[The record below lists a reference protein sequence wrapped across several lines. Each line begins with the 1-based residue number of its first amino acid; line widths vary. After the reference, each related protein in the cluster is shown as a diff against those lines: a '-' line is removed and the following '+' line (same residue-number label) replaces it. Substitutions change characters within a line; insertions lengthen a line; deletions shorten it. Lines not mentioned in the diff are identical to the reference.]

1 MNDTCTVQIYTADGT
16 FSSGQ
21 LALLAQLAVRYGN
34 GTVRPNNSRL
44 VSMPSVKTVDLEA
57 LQESLAAEGLRTALL
72 AQDFKPVVFCRGL
85 GCRHGQIDT
94 ISLAAKIEERFLA
107 AYETG
112 LPHKFRIAV
121 CGCINNCAKA
131 DLCDVGIVGW
141 QHGYKVFLGGQW
153 GKKHSAGK
161 EAAVLQCEEEVLALI
176 GRALDLYQ
184 KEGKPRERFG
194 DMLGRLGSGAFG
206 TLTADGAS
214 QGVNAAGGE
223 EK

>member
-1 MNDTCTVQIYTADGT
+1 MKNEVCTVQIYTADGT

-21 LALLAQLAVRYGN
+21 LARLAQLAAQYGD

-44 VSMPSVKTVDLEA
+44 LSMPGVKAGDLAA
-57 LQESLAAEGLRTALL
+57 LKESLAAEGLRTALL
-72 AQDFKPVVFCRGL
+72 AQDCKPVVFCRGL
-85 GCRHGQIDT
+85 RCRHGQIDT

-112 LPHKFRIAV
+112 LPHKFRIAA

-131 DLCDVGIVGW
+131 DLCDVGIMGW

-194 DMLGRLGSGAFG
+194 DMLERLGSAAFDMVTAGGAFER
-206 TLTADGAS
+206 TE
-214 QGVNAAGGE
+214 QGGE
-223 EK
+223 

>member
-21 LALLAQLAVRYGN
+21 LALLAQLAAQYGD
-34 GTVRPNNSRL
+34 GTMRPNNSRL
-44 VSMPSVKTVDLEA
+44 VSIPSVMTEDLEA
-57 LQESLAAEGLRTALL
+57 LKESLAAEGLQTALL

-94 ISLAAKIEERFLA
+94 VSLAAKIEERFLA

-112 LPHKFRIAV
+112 LPHKFRIAA

-161 EAAVLQCEEEVLALI
+161 EAGVLKSEEEVLALI

-194 DMLGRLGSGAFG
+194 DMLDRLGSEAFERIG
-206 TLTADGAS
+206 
-214 QGVNAAGGE
+214 QGGE
-223 EK
+223 

>member
-1 MNDTCTVQIYTADGT
+1 MKDICTVQIYTADGT

-21 LALLAQLAVRYGN
+21 LALLARLAAQYGDR
-34 GTVRPNNSRL
+34 TVRPNNSRL
-44 VSMPSVKTVDLEA
+44 LSMPGVKAGDLAA
-57 LQESLAAEGLRTALL
+57 LKESLAAEGLRTALL
-72 AQDFKPVVFCRGL
+72 AQDCKPVVFCRGL

-94 ISLAAKIEERFLA
+94 ISLAAKIEERFLE

-112 LPHKFRIAV
+112 LPHKFRIAA

-131 DLCDVGIVGW
+131 DLCDVGVMGW

-194 DMLGRLGSGAFG
+194 DMLDRLG
-206 TLTADGAS
+206 
-214 QGVNAAGGE
+214 NAAFDAVVSGGACE
-223 EK
+223 RAAQGGRQK

>member
-1 MNDTCTVQIYTADGT
+1 MTSVMNDTCTVQIYTADGT

-21 LALLAQLAVRYGN
+21 LALLARLAAQYGD

-44 VSMPSVKTVDLEA
+44 VSMPSVKTEELEA
-57 LQESLAAEGLRTALL
+57 LKESLAAEGLQTALL
-72 AQDFKPVVFCRGL
+72 AQDCKPVVFCRGL

-94 ISLAAKIEERFLA
+94 VSLAAKIEERFLA

-112 LPHKFRIAV
+112 LPHKFRIAA

-131 DLCDVGIVGW
+131 DLCDVGIMGW

-161 EAAVLQCEEEVLALI
+161 EAGVLKSEEEVLALI

-194 DMLGRLGSGAFG
+194 DMLERLGSGAFERIE
-206 TLTADGAS
+206 
-214 QGVNAAGGE
+214 QGGE
-223 EK
+223 